1 MTVIGPLLK
10 ATPTSPTLT
19 AAHVTDSAGLI
30 VIAQPVL
37 VAPLASVTWTEK
49 LPEAV
54 GVPVTAPVVVSSVNP
69 PAACRQLRTCKV
81 WSRP

>member
-54 GVPVTAPVVVSSVNP
+54 GVPETAPVEGFRLKPAGSVPTIEN
-69 PAACRQLRTCKV
+69 V
-81 WSRP
+81 

>member
-30 VIAQPVL
+30 VIWQLVL
-37 VAPLASVTWTEK
+37 VAPAASVTWTVK
-49 LPEAV
+49 LPRL
-54 GVPVTAPVVVSSVNP
+54 S
-69 PAACRQLRTCKV
+69 AC
-81 WSRP
+81 P